1 MEGTSS
7 AAERPSPTEASKV
20 AGRYVLLDTLGTGG
34 MGSVHR
40 ARDEATGRIVAFKKL
55 TTARTG
61 AKQRTL
67 QALFERE
74 YHTLSRL
81 KHPRIIEAYDYGLT
95 ETGPYYTMELLDGA
109 DLQQLAPLPYKEA
122 CRYLRDVASSLALI
136 HAQRLVH
143 RDVSPRNVRL
153 TKDGRA
159 KLIDFGALT
168 PFGPAADVVG
178 TPVCMAP
185 EIVRRMPVDQ
195 RTDLYALGT
204 VAYWALTGQHAFAAR
219 SFEDLP
225 TLWQR
230 PPVTPS
236 KLVPGI
242 PPGLDSLVLSLLSM
256 DPLSRPT
263 SAAAVIDQLTV
274 HADLPPEE
282 HEHAA
287 ESYLSSGRLVGR
299 EDEMRWMHRR
309 VLRAL
314 EGRGAELLIE
324 GATGVGKTRLMH
336 EICLE
341 AQLRGVVVLKADAQA
356 VPGYFGVA
364 ATLAASLLDSCRT
377 VARRTAVAHEQLLAH
392 LSPEL
397 RDKLGQSELVPLT
410 VDANER
416 RARFQTALYAWFSEV
431 AETQTVLLAVD
442 NLHAADESS
451 AAFLAALG
459 LRARETKLVVLA
471 TQRSGDTVVAKGA
484 LRALRKR
491 CSRLKLGG
499 LTASAC
505 EELVQSLF
513 GEVAS
518 TKRVA
523 RILYDKSAGNPQLCM
538 DLAQLLVKKKI
549 AKYVGGTW
557 VLPLEVAADELPS
570 RGEEILTSK
579 LDGISTHARA
589 LAEALSIHEKPVPLE
604 LCLRVDAP
612 DGERESLVG
621 DHSRESLAGH
631 RSRES
636 LVDNRSRESLA
647 GNRSRDSIV
656 DNRSRD
662 SLADNYSR
670 DSLADNRSRESLA
683 SQREGETLV
692 ALDELVA
699 EQVIVVD
706 GASYRFAQQALR
718 NAVLAGLPDARR
730 RVLHA
735 RVASALLASGDDALA
750 VRMEAAWHLLHAGE
764 ENRGADL
771 LANTS
776 RAFLKAQGATESV
789 EHLVEALSTAVEI
802 YERHGRSKHEI
813 AALLFPMIPLGY
825 FSANFR
831 LLQTYALRAFEL
843 GFEITG
849 LRLAHKLRR
858 VLGKKLAL
866 KLGLLLAGLR
876 FARLRKRGLELD
888 LREAIAGLC
897 GMVPAAMAAFSTSL
911 DAQGVARLWSAIA
924 PLSVFERGSFPAL
937 MYGWGRASAFSGR
950 GRPYEA
956 ANAYAELLESFRGPN
971 VRVVL
976 GAGHFKSMYGGLLF
990 TVAVMQSYG
999 AKSTALELAKEME
1012 GVGIR
1017 TWEMSADQVRL
1028 MYYAFRGEIDEVRRY
1043 RERVELFAVQ
1053 GNATWQS
1060 ELFLP
1065 AILLGADVLI
1075 GDAIAVRRT
1084 SEQLARRAKDVP
1096 SLRAYAD
1103 VAHAAYLALR
1113 GELPAAIAAYERVMP
1128 EFPLANR
1135 VLWLAVRGFFG
1146 DALNQAG
1153 EHMRAR
1159 DMLREAL
1166 ALLEAEDDAIVL
1178 SLESRR
1184 QFALAEA
1191 GLGNHAE
1198 AMHMLDQLIEI
1209 AGDNPLF
1216 VGLVHKARAELALKL
1231 SDKDAFEQHAS
1242 AMEKLFRGT
1251 RNPAL
1256 IAQCEQLSESAVRA
1270 GLRESLEPV
1279 PARTHAAWMRQAS
1292 GQRTL
1297 EQLTA
1302 AADRGEYAL
1311 WLILERSLAKS
1322 GYLYVLEHN
1331 GWRLAA
1337 ASTRREPPAALEQEL
1352 RALAE
1357 RAAQSPQAH
1366 EGTATIALEEPD
1378 AGSAA
1383 LIATPSSLSTPHSE
1397 DELRFSSP
1405 GTPARASLDPQA
1417 DGDKTVFI
1425 DSMPAPG
1432 KRSEHQVLL
1441 LRMSRGDQ
1449 HYIVGGVILELAQ
1462 SELGRLGADLL
1473 GAVANALGDRCIT
1486 TATESLSDYAG

>member
-1 MEGTSS
+1 MEGNSS
-7 AAERPSPTEASKV
+7 AAERASAPESKV
-20 AGRYVLLDTLGTGG
+20 AGRYVLLDTLGQGG

-40 ARDEATGRIVAFKKL
+40 ARDEATGRTVAFKQLSTK
-55 TTARTG
+55 RSG

-74 YHTLSRL
+74 YHTLARL

-95 ETGPYYTMELLDGA
+95 ESGPYYTMELLDGA

-168 PFGPAADVVG
+168 PFGPATDVVG

-225 TLWQR
+225 ALWQR

-274 HADLPPEE
+274 HAELPPEE

-287 ESYLSSGRLVGR
+287 DSYLSSGRLVGR
-299 EDEMRWMHRR
+299 DDEMRWMHRR

-336 EICLE
+336 EIGLE

-356 VPGYFGVA
+356 TPGFFGVA
-364 ATLAASLLDSCRT
+364 AALAASLLDSCRT
-377 VARRTAVAHEQLLAH
+377 VARRTAVPHEQLLAH

-397 RDKLGQSELVPLT
+397 REKLGQSELVPLT
-410 VDANER
+410 VDTNER
-416 RARFQTALYAWFSEV
+416 RARFQTALHQWFSEV
-431 AETQTVLLAVD
+431 AQTQTVLLAVD

-451 AAFLAALG
+451 AAFLAGLG

-471 TQRSGDTVVAKGA
+471 TQRSGEAVVAKGA

-491 CSRLKLGG
+491 CSRLKLAA
-499 LTASAC
+499 LSSSAC
-505 EELVQSLF
+505 EDLVQSLF

-523 RILYDKSAGNPQLCM
+523 RVLYDKSGGNPQLCM
-538 DLAQLLVKKKI
+538 DLAQLLVTKKI

-557 VLPLEVAADELPS
+557 VLPLEISEAELPS
-570 RGEEILTSK
+570 GGEEILTSK
-579 LDGISTHARA
+579 LDGLRPHARR

-604 LCLRVDAP
+604 LCLRVEPHVYEGGRATVP
-612 DGERESLVG
+612 AAHQRESLLEGAV
-621 DHSRESLAGH
+621 RESMVIEPGASL
-631 RSRES
+631 S
-636 LVDNRSRESLA
+636 LVPPA
-647 GNRSRDSIV
+647 
-656 DNRSRD
+656 
-662 SLADNYSR
+662 AT
-670 DSLADNRSRESLA
+670 A
-683 SQREGETLV
+683 SQTEGETLI

-699 EQVIVVD
+699 EQVVVVD
-706 GASYRFAQQALR
+706 GASYLFAQQALR
-718 NAVLAGLPDARR
+718 NAVNASLPEERR
-730 RVLHA
+730 KALHA
-735 RVASALLASGDDALA
+735 RVAHALLAGGDDALA
-750 VRMEAAWHLLHAGE
+750 VRMDAASHLLRAGE
-764 ENRGADL
+764 ERRGADL
-771 LANTS
+771 LASTS

-789 EHLVEALSTAVEI
+789 EHLVAALRTAVEI

-825 FSANFR
+825 FSADYR
-831 LLQTYALRAFEL
+831 LLQTYALRAFQL

-849 LRLAHKLRR
+849 IRLAYKLRR
-858 VLGKKLAL
+858 VLGKKLAQ
-866 KLGLLLAGLR
+866 KVGLLLAGLR
-876 FARLRKRGLELD
+876 FARLRKRGLELE
-888 LREAIAGLC
+888 LREAIAGVC
-897 GMVPAAMAAFSTSL
+897 GMVPGAMAAFSTAL
-911 DAQGVARLWSAIA
+911 DGQGTARLWSAIA
-924 PLSVFERGSFPAL
+924 PLSLFVPESFPGL
-937 MYGWGRASAFSGR
+937 MYRWGRGTAATGR
-950 GRPYEA
+950 GDPFQARQL
-956 ANAYAELLESFRGPN
+956 YASLLDAFRGPT
-971 VRVVL
+971 VRAVL
-976 GAGHFKSMYGGLLF
+976 GDGHYKSMYGGLLMGL
-990 TVAVMQSYG
+990 AVMNSYSCK
-999 AKSTALELAKEME
+999 ADALELAKEME
-1012 GVGIR
+1012 GIGVR
-1017 TWEMSADQVRL
+1017 TWEMSADMIRL
-1028 MYYAFRGEIDEVRRY
+1028 MYYAFRGEVDEVRRY

-1065 AILLGADVLI
+1065 AILLCVDVLA

-1084 SEQLARRAKDVP
+1084 SEQLARRSKDAP
-1096 SLRAYAD
+1096 TLRAYAD
-1103 VAHAAYLALR
+1103 AAHAAYLALR
-1113 GELPAAIAAYERVMP
+1113 GELPAAITAYEQLLP
-1128 EFPLANR
+1128 EFPLRNR
-1135 VLWLAVRGFFG
+1135 VMWLAVRGFFAE
-1146 DALNQAG
+1146 ALNLAG
-1153 EHMRAR
+1153 QHARAR
-1159 DMLREAL
+1159 TMLREAL
-1166 ALLEAEDDAIVL
+1166 ALLEHGDDTIVL

-1184 QFALAEA
+1184 QLALAEA

-1198 AMHMLDQLIEI
+1198 AMRMLEELIAGGT

-1216 VGLVHKARAELALKL
+1216 LGLLHKARAELALKL
-1231 SDKDAFEQHAS
+1231 SDKDAFELHAG
-1242 AMEKLFRGT
+1242 AMERLFRGT
-1251 RNPAL
+1251 NNPAL
-1256 IAQCEQLSESAVRA
+1256 IAQCEQLADAAVRA
-1270 GLRESLEPV
+1270 GLRESLEPA
-1279 PARTHAAWMRQAS
+1279 PARTHAKWMRQQS

-1311 WLILERSLAKS
+1311 WLILERSLAKT
-1322 GYLYVLEHN
+1322 GYLYVLEHD

-1337 ASTRREPPAALEQEL
+1337 ASTRREPPAELEAQL

-1357 RAAQSPQAH
+1357 RAAQFPQAS
-1366 EGTATIALEEPD
+1366 D
-1378 AGSAA
+1378 GSATVA
-1383 LIATPSSLSTPHSE
+1383 VEAEGSSSDAMAVTPSSLSTPHSE
-1397 DELRFSSP
+1397 DELRVSAPDSAGRP
-1405 GTPARASLDPQA
+1405 SLDPEA
-1417 DGDKTVFI
+1417 GDKTVFI
-1425 DSMPAPG
+1425 ESMPAPG
-1432 KRSEHQVLL
+1432 KRIEHQVLL
-1441 LRMSRGDQ
+1441 LRARRGEY
-1449 HYIVGGVILELAQ
+1449 HYVIGGVILELAA
-1462 SELGRLGADLL
+1462 SELGRLGTELL
-1473 GAVANALGDRCIT
+1473 AAVANALADRCIT
-1486 TATESLSDYAG
+1486 TATETH